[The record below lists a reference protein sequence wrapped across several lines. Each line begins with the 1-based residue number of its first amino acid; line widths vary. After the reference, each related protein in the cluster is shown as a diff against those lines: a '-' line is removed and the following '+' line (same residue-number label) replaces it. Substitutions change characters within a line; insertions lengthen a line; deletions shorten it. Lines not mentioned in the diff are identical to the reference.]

1 VVSGEIALGCTTL
14 PPVKE
19 LVRAGLLRALA
30 VTSAQRFPSAPLI
43 PTMTESGLSDQES
56 STWQALMAPT
66 GTPAAIVSFLHR
78 EIVSIVNGPGV
89 RENLVD
95 MGFNAIASQ
104 PAELS
109 LQINSEIVR
118 WRRVIQASRIE
129 A

>member
-1 VVSGEIALGCTTL
+1 
-14 PPVKE
+14 
-19 LVRAGLLRALA
+19 LA
-30 VTSAQRFPSAPLI
+30 VTSAQRFASAPLI
-43 PTMTESGLSDQES
+43 PTMTESGLNDQES

-78 EIVSIVNGPGV
+78 EIVSIVNGPGM
-89 RENLVD
+89 RENLVE
-95 MGFNAIASQ
+95 MGFNAIANQ

-109 LQINSEIVR
+109 HQINSEIDR

>member
-1 VVSGEIALGCTTL
+1 
-14 PPVKE
+14 
-19 LVRAGLLRALA
+19 
-30 VTSAQRFPSAPLI
+30 
-43 PTMTESGLSDQES
+43 
-56 STWQALMAPT
+56 
-66 GTPAAIVSFLHR
+66 
-78 EIVSIVNGPGV
+78 
-89 RENLVD
+89 